1 MKPISNAS
9 KAVQIVFVLFGIYG
23 WLTAVMM
30 FLKHRRE
37 ASQKEEKILR
47 QTRREL
53 DSDTNLQRIISILRA
68 EDDGE
73 PTEDHLNAYEMRQ
86 LPAFLENLAAH
97 WEFDSIS
104 IAAAYDAFG
113 KEVIWCDESEL
124 MWEDEEPPRSDTYWR
139 LFNKFAKA
147 IQAER
152 ARRQTGEPF
161 LSYRENPLIT
171 SSKT

>member
-1 MKPISNAS
+1 MKPISNGS
-9 KAVQIVFVLFGIYG
+9 KAVQIVAVLFGIYG
-23 WLTAVMM
+23 WLTALMM

-37 ASQKEEKILR
+37 MSQKEENILR

-53 DSDTNLQRIISILRA
+53 DSDSNLQRIISVLRA
-68 EDDGE
+68 EDNGQDI
-73 PTEDHLNAYEMRQ
+73 EDHLNAYEMRQ

-104 IAAAYDAFG
+104 IAAAYDGFG
-113 KEVIWCDESEL
+113 QEVIWCDESEL

-152 ARRQTGEPF
+152 ARRQMSGPS
-161 LSYRENPLIT
+161 LP
-171 SSKT
+171 